1 MNRARIEREYLPFQ
15 SFLIAWPT
23 SQKLGEEE
31 RWPRNVSIDT
41 PIRLVWG
48 AAHPPSLLSPRN
60 RNLASSLLVSAAG
73 KQSEYSLLAV
83 SEEQISPVYALDGS
97 RRLSRERL
105 TCLETSSCACVCV
118 SLHITRREINQSV
131 EISSRVWLEELL
143 SFDYARTF
151 GIARFTRRVEHWET
165 NGDASFRVLGREERR
180 IYSIR
185 GKPIPSKTGID
196 GNIGVE
202 ISFDWKSRGRKA
214 FNVECWWRVV
224 GFSWRGRNLER
235 AVDFSIFQHRMR
247 VNKQGEEREEE
258 RGNVGRGKWEEGG
271 EGKLVDGWK
280 WKRNSRSIR

>member
-48 AAHPPSLLSPRN
+48 AAHPPSLLSLRN

-118 SLHITRREINQSV
+118 SLHITTRNKSVSGNLEPRLARGAALLWLRPHVRDRAIHATSGTLGNKWRRELPCSW
-131 EISSRVWLEELL
+131 EGRAEDLLDSGKTDPLEN
-143 SFDYARTF
+143 R
-151 GIARFTRRVEHWET
+151 
-165 NGDASFRVLGREERR
+165 
-180 IYSIR
+180 
-185 GKPIPSKTGID
+185 
-196 GNIGVE
+196 
-202 ISFDWKSRGRKA
+202 DW
-214 FNVECWWRVV
+214 W
-224 GFSWRGRNLER
+224 
-235 AVDFSIFQHRMR
+235 
-247 VNKQGEEREEE
+247 
-258 RGNVGRGKWEEGG
+258 
-271 EGKLVDGWK
+271 
-280 WKRNSRSIR
+280 

>member
-131 EISSRVWLEELL
+131 EISSRVWLEELPL
-143 SFDYARTF
+143 LWLRPHVRDRAIHVTSGTL
-151 GIARFTRRVEHWET
+151 GNKWRRELPCSWE
-165 NGDASFRVLGREERR
+165 GRAEDLLD
-180 IYSIR
+180 S
-185 GKPIPSKTGID
+185 GKTDPLE
-196 GNIGVE
+196 NR
-202 ISFDWKSRGRKA
+202 DW
-214 FNVECWWRVV
+214 W
-224 GFSWRGRNLER
+224 
-235 AVDFSIFQHRMR
+235 
-247 VNKQGEEREEE
+247 
-258 RGNVGRGKWEEGG
+258 
-271 EGKLVDGWK
+271 
-280 WKRNSRSIR
+280 